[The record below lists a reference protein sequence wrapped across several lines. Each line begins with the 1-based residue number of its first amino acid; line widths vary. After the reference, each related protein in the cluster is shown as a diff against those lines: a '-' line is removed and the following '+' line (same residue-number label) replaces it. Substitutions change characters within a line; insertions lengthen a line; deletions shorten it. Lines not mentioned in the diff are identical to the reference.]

1 MSRTYTTTA
10 IVLKATPLG
19 EADRLLTL
27 LSPDQGLLRVVATGA
42 RKPRSKLGG
51 RTALFVVGDCL
62 IACGKSLDRLQQVE
76 TLTSHTALSG
86 DLARLAAAQYL
97 TELVLAQALE
107 RHPQPELFALLC
119 RDLAR
124 IETQS
129 GLEVL
134 PYLLQS
140 TWQLLA
146 WAGWAP
152 QTHYCCLTQ
161 QAVQPRLEQPR
172 WRVRYSPS
180 LGGVLADTA
189 AYQRRPNQRELLLT
203 ATELA
208 ALQQIPTSATVLP
221 LASLPREA
229 WQMLERALRHSAEY
243 HLERPLQSA
252 LLLETL
258 LTGSHVASV

>member
-27 LSPDQGLLRVVATGA
+27 LSPEHGLLRVVAAGA

-51 RTALFVVGDCL
+51 RTSLFVINDCL
-62 IACGKSLDRLQQVE
+62 IAQGKSLDRLQQAE
-76 TLTSHTALSG
+76 TVLSHTALSG

-97 TELVLAQALE
+97 AELVLAQALE

-124 IETQS
+124 LEDQS
-129 GLEVL
+129 GIEVL
-134 PYLLQS
+134 PFLLQS

-152 QTHYCCLTQ
+152 QTDYCCLTQ
-161 QAVQPRLEQPR
+161 QAVQPRLDQPR

-189 AYQRRPNQRELLLT
+189 QYQRRANQRELLLT

-208 ALQQIPTSATVLP
+208 ALQQIPTRQTTLP
-221 LASLPREA
+221 LASLPLAA

-252 LLLETL
+252 ILLEAL
-258 LTGSHVASV
+258 LTGAHASA

>member
-1 MSRTYTTTA
+1 M
-10 IVLKATPLG
+10 
-19 EADRLLTL
+19 
-27 LSPDQGLLRVVATGA
+27 
-42 RKPRSKLGG
+42 
-51 RTALFVVGDCL
+51 
-62 IACGKSLDRLQQVE
+62 
-76 TLTSHTALSG
+76 
-86 DLARLAAAQYL
+86 
-97 TELVLAQALE
+97 
-107 RHPQPELFALLC
+107 
-119 RDLAR
+119 
-124 IETQS
+124 
-129 GLEVL
+129 
-134 PYLLQS
+134 
-140 TWQLLA
+140 
-146 WAGWAP
+146 
-152 QTHYCCLTQ
+152 
-161 QAVQPRLEQPR
+161 QPRLEQSR

-208 ALQQIPTSATVLP
+208 ALQQIPTSQTVLP